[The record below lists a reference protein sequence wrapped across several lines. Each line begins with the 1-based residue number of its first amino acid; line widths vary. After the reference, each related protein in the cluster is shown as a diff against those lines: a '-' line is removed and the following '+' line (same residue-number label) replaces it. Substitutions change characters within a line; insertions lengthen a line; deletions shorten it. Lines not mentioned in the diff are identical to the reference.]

1 MRKYI
6 VLFLVLGL
14 ASCSWMPFVGK
25 KSDKD
30 AAQKKSDAATKT
42 ADKQKGEK
50 VEEVAPKPGDIKVI
64 DGVEYIYAR
73 NKKYMLTPYEPEN
86 VWIRKDLYSPG
97 VFDSLFAGRSAD
109 PKEQKEIEA
118 RIAKLEEE
126 LKKKGIQP
134 QMAYPA
140 QVVNMPS
147 GGMGYTS
154 GVPML
159 GFNYPSPKM
168 KRRVVVLPF
177 TDQTNYKAEGLA
189 ELATKRLISRIE
201 NSNAI
206 ICVDPNTIPHQ
217 GALTTPQNMKLL
229 NEIYGVQALM
239 RGTLSDVYTT
249 TSRIEGKEDKE
260 MSFALSKLS
269 VEILNTETDT
279 LLKQLSGRN
288 PVFLSR
294 EKGDMSPEKAKIK
307 AIDLAI
313 ELIADDIL
321 KTTLSLDW
329 HARVVSTEKD
339 RVFVNAGR
347 LSGLQ
352 AGDVLE
358 VYAPGQQV
366 IDTTT
371 NRALGK
377 LRGDYKGELEV
388 GELFGVDAS
397 WARVLKGNAFSATD
411 LVYIK
416 K

>member
-6 VLFLVLGL
+6 ALFLVIGL
-14 ASCSWMPFVGK
+14 ASCSWMPFVGT
-25 KSDKD
+25 SDKD

-50 VEEVAPKPGDIKVI
+50 IQEAALKPGDIKVI

-73 NKKYMLTPYEPEN
+73 NRKYMLTPYEPEN

-97 VFDSLFAGRSAD
+97 MFDGLTAGQSAD
-109 PKEQKEIEA
+109 PKEQKELEA
-118 RIAKLEEE
+118 RIAKLEED

-140 QVVNMPS
+140 QVVYMPG
-147 GGMGYTS
+147 GGMGYAS

-177 TDQTNYKAEGLA
+177 ADQTNYKTEDLA
-189 ELATKRLISRIE
+189 DLATKRLISRIE

-206 ICVDPNTIPHQ
+206 ICVDPNTIPLQ
-217 GALTTPQNMKLL
+217 WEFTAPQNMKLL
-229 NEIYGVQALM
+229 NEASGVQALM

-269 VEILNTETDT
+269 VEILNTETDS
-279 LLKQLSGRN
+279 LLKKLSGRN

-294 EKGDMSPEKAKIK
+294 EKGDMSSEKAKIK

-321 KTTLSLDW
+321 KTILSLDW
-329 HARVVSTEKD
+329 HARVVSTETN

-352 AGDVLE
+352 VGDILE

-377 LRGDYKGELEV
+377 VRGDYKGEIEV

-397 WARVLKGNAFSATD
+397 WAKVLKGNAFSVTD